1 MRMFRQREAE
11 LSQKSRAYEEAK
23 ASGDKWAAARAMGEL
38 QVAYQRFQA
47 ASDIAIK
54 NLEDRIALNDKL
66 RQEQE
71 QAEQNRQLSRIAQAA
86 QQQSFTDRFVDDI
99 HQGQIERQIDRL
111 ETIQRQQAWTE
122 YGWICPHVM
131 NFTTD
136 LRTRFASLR
145 RGPCLPTIGC

>member
-99 HQGQIERQIDRL
+99 HQAKSSARS
-111 ETIQRQQAWTE
+111 T
-122 YGWICPHVM
+122 GWRRSSASKHGRNM
-131 NFTTD
+131 D
-136 LRTRFASLR
+136 GFALTS
-145 RGPCLPTIGC
+145 